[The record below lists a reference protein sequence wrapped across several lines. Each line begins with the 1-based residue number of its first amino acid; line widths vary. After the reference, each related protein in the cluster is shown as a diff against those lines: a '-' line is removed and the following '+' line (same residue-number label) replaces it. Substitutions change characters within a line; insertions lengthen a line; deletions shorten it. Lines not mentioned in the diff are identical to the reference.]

1 MLYIMEFLFP
11 DFYGSYGRVTLCGQ
25 GAIAGV
31 RLYVSAKETGLG
43 LTFSEIRFLV
53 IPFMSHI

>member
-1 MLYIMEFLFP
+1 MEFLFP
-11 DFYGSYGRVTLCGQ
+11 DFYGRYGRVTLCGH

-31 RLYVSAKETGLG
+31 RLYVAAKKAGLE